1 VAALAASGAAG
12 RSNNNSPPAPGNY
25 QSPIAHD
32 QWVIAFSSAKV
43 PKHLQQGAPVA
54 FPGDRHGIHYVY
66 RAASALAA
74 GATIS
79 VTFTIAGAGRIV
91 SLEGPPPPRVRLFLW
106 RRGDN
111 MSGRGAFQAY
121 RYWSTAAV
129 INERAGTY
137 HLQSAIEPQ
146 QWIDVFG
153 ALGSS
158 NQAGFAACVA
168 NLYAAGFT
176 LGGMFAGHGQDVVD
190 GQASFT
196 LNDYSIR

>member
-12 RSNNNSPPAPGNY
+12 RSNNNSPPAPPNY
-25 QSPIAHD
+25 QPLIAHD

-43 PKHLQQGAPVA
+43 PKHLQQGQPVA
-54 FPGDRHGIHYVY
+54 FPGDRHGIHYAY
-66 RAASALAA
+66 RAVSALAA

-79 VTFTIAGAGRIV
+79 LSFNIAGDGRIV
-91 SLEGPPPPRVRLFLW
+91 SLDGPPPPRVRLFLW

-111 MSGRGAFQAY
+111 MSGQSSFQAY
-121 RYWSTAAV
+121 RYWSTASV

-137 HLQSAIEPQ
+137 HLHSVLEPQ

-158 NQAGFAACVA
+158 NQAAFSACIT

-190 GQASFT
+190 GQASLT